1 MRVKLPMSK
10 KLPWLAAGVL
20 GIFVVVGLKIG
31 TIWQRPTAETS
42 SPSYSIAT
50 VQRGDLTLTASG
62 TGSLI
67 AGQNADLSFPV
78 SGTVGELKVRVGEQ
92 VSAGQVLAV
101 LAEAN
106 ELKVTVQEKQLALQE
121 AQQALSE
128 LLNGADKRLA
138 QALADR
144 AVAQSAY
151 EEAKK
156 NLRRKGVP
164 RCSQDQ
170 IVSYYYKYANAQN
183 NVNIWEDYLESGK
196 TGYGTDYI
204 LKTLAPMR
212 KERDL
217 AYANLTYCQGYTEQE
232 ILESEANLKLAEA
245 NLSQAEKTYQDLL
258 AHAGIDPD
266 EVSIAE
272 AEVKNAEAQL
282 KKAQA
287 ELKGASL
294 VTPMDGTVIAINADE
309 GEAVTGRDA
318 DESEGEVI
326 FLTLADL
333 EHPLVRVYI
342 DETDLQSFA
351 VGCSA
356 EVTFDAIPGRVFEG
370 VVTQVSPVLVAMGN
384 VNALEGLVKLENA
397 VLTPQKTLVLGLSGT
412 VDISCK
418 KTSNVLLVPVAAVHE
433 EDSSVYVYVLNQSG
447 EKEKREI
454 EVGARSSTFVEVR
467 SGLQE
472 GERVIIQ

>member
-1 MRVKLPMSK
+1 MH
-10 KLPWLAAGVL
+10 
-20 GIFVVVGLKIG
+20 
-31 TIWQRPTAETS
+31 
-42 SPSYSIAT
+42 
-50 VQRGDLTLTASG
+50 
-62 TGSLI
+62 
-67 AGQNADLSFPV
+67 
-78 SGTVGELKVRVGEQ
+78 
-92 VSAGQVLAV
+92 
-101 LAEAN
+101 
-106 ELKVTVQEKQLALQE
+106 
-121 AQQALSE
+121 
-128 LLNGADKRLA
+128 
-138 QALADR
+138 
-144 AVAQSAY
+144 
-151 EEAKK
+151 
-156 NLRRKGVP
+156 
-164 RCSQDQ
+164 
-170 IVSYYYKYANAQN
+170 
-183 NVNIWEDYLESGK
+183 
-196 TGYGTDYI
+196 
-204 LKTLAPMR
+204 

-287 ELKGASL
+287 ELEGASL
-294 VTPMDGTVIAINADE
+294 VAPMDGTVIAINADE
-309 GEAVTGRDA
+309 GEAVTGRNA
-318 DESEGEVI
+318 DESEGEVV

-384 VNALEGLVKLENA
+384 VNVLEGLVKLENA

-418 KTSNVLLVPVAAVHE
+418 KASNVLLVPVAAVHE
-433 EDSSVYVYVLNQSG
+433 DDSSVYVYVLNQSG